1 MNACI
6 RVIVRWLFASQEGE
20 SYACLSNDMILDP
33 CQALQNDES
42 SECGCGRL
50 GLGSGSTGAEGKIH
64 CMHACAFHV
73 HYTTSRHTTLHY
85 TEFHTLPYIA
95 YATCVANRYV
105 SSPFLTLHCITLHH
119 MSYIAF
125 IASHYMHCA
134 HCATL
139 QALQKFQHDMQT
151 TKHMRYMRYLI
162 SGCVAVCKNNASSCS
177 IATLHNLTQPYT
189 TLHHIPYLH
198 THISTHSHTHIPS
211 YPRTHVPTYLH
222 AYMHA

>member
-1 MNACI
+1 MCLHMNACI
-6 RVIVRWLFASQEGE
+6 RVIVRWLFASQEGG

-50 GLGSGSTGAEGKIH
+50 GLGSGSYRSRRENSL
-64 CMHACAFHV
+64 HACMCIPCA
-73 HYTTSRHTTLHY
+73 LHY
-85 TEFHTLPYIA
+85 ITSYYITLYRIPYIA
-95 YATCVANRYV
+95 IHCICLHALRTVTFPRL
-105 SSPFLTLHCITLHH
+105 FLPVHCITLHH

-162 SGCVAVCKNNASSCS
+162 SGCVAVCKNNAPSCS

-198 THISTHSHTHIPS
+198 THI
-211 YPRTHVPTYLH
+211 PT
-222 AYMHA
+222 